1 MSTDIPGLTFVNA
14 PAAPETFNV
23 LLWAPAKQGKSAGAA
38 TAPGP
43 IMWVNAEGGGA
54 LGFARKVAADR
65 GTQILEVEV
74 SVSDRNAGQ
83 ILDQVYR
90 HVHKGVEP
98 RPRTVV
104 VDTVGKL
111 RDALVEQFV
120 DKGSAKSL
128 KQYGVVSD
136 KLGGF
141 IRAMRDLPV
150 NLILLAHADFSEDA
164 EDGRVVRPLIGGK
177 LTETI
182 PGEVDVVAY
191 VSPLKTDDG
200 IEYFAQLV
208 DGKGRTGLGDRSGG
222 LADERGIRRLDLS
235 EWLEA
240 YRAALTPAADA
251 DVPFVEKEADLDADP
266 DAPGGQFDLDE
277 ARAEA
282 A

>member
-1 MSTDIPGLTFVNA
+1 MTDVPGLTFVHA

-23 LLWAPAKQGKSAGAA
+23 LLWAPPKQGKSAGAA

-43 IMWVNAEGGGA
+43 IMWINAEGGGA

-65 GTQILEVEV
+65 GTTILEVEV
-74 SVSDRNAGQ
+74 RVADRDAAH
-83 ILDQVYR
+83 ILDEVYR
-90 HVHKGVEP
+90 HVRNGIDP
-98 RPRTVV
+98 QPRTVV

-150 NLILLAHADFSEDA
+150 NLILLAHADYSEDA

-200 IEYFAQLV
+200 IGYFAQLV

-235 EWLEA
+235 EWLA
-240 YRAALTPAADA
+240 TYAAALTPDESDIPIDPEPPADA
-251 DVPFVEKEADLDADP
+251 GIGP
-266 DAPGGQFDLDE
+266 DDPGGQFDLDD
-277 ARAEA
+277 AQAEA